1 MDVSWFGK
9 FWRCHLE
16 TLAKGLH
23 IFSQILKME
32 EGHHQPNMHEQKL
45 LYIWKDNNQQFFY
58 VKKDGRLIFSGAY
71 SLYNLHSF

>member
-1 MDVSWFGK
+1 MDAAWFGK
-9 FWRCHLE
+9 FLRCHLE

-32 EGHHQPNMHEQKL
+32 EGRHLPSMHEQQL

-58 VKKDGRLIFSGAY
+58 VRKDGRLIFSRVY
-71 SLYNLHSF
+71 SLYNLYSF